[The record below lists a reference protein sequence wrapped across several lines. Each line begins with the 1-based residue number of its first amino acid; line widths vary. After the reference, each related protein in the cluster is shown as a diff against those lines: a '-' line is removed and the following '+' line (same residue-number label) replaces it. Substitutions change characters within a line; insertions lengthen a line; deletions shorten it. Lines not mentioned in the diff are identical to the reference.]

1 MNSSI
6 DQNDTSVTLSPDLV
20 AQLPE
25 PGSHKVAAL
34 YASADEAGRV
44 RQNLIDGGIAASEV
58 TVLKDLPLP
67 PDEGGNDEVLKDMLV
82 DGAIGTAVGTGVG
95 AVGTVVLWA
104 ASVTLFVASPVVATL
119 AMLGWF
125 ASVGGIAGAVAGAA
139 SQAPPKGKEGKEG
152 KFSELVMD
160 AIQSGNVVLVVY
172 THGDTDRELVKNII
186 GESLTGYSRV
196 PTEFN

>member
-6 DQNDTSVTLSPDLV
+6 DQNDTSVTLSPDLA

-34 YASADEAGRV
+34 YASVDEAGRV

-67 PDEGGNDEVLKDMLV
+67 PDEGGNDEVLKDILV

-139 SQAPPKGKEGKEG
+139 SQATKKGKEG
-152 KFSELVMD
+152 KFSELVME

-172 THGDTDRELVKNII
+172 THGDTDRELAKNII
-186 GESLTGYSRV
+186 GQSLTGYYRV
-196 PTEFN
+196 PTEFS

>member
-6 DQNDTSVTLSPDLV
+6 DKNDTSVPLSPDLV

-25 PGSHKVAAL
+25 LGRSHKVAAL
-34 YASADEAGRV
+34 YASLEEAERV
-44 RQNLIDGGIAASEV
+44 RQHLIDGGIAASEV
-58 TVLKDLPLP
+58 AVLKDLPLP
-67 PDEGGNDEVLKDMLV
+67 PDKGGNDEVLKDILV

-95 AVGTVVLWA
+95 AIGTAMLLA
-104 ASVTLFVASPVVATL
+104 TSVTLFVASPVVAAL

-139 SQAPPKGKEGKEG
+139 SQENKKGKEG

-172 THGDTDRELVKNII
+172 THGDTDRALAEDII
-186 GESLTGYSRV
+186 GKSLTGHYRV

>member
-6 DQNDTSVTLSPDLV
+6 NKNDASVTLSPDLV

-25 PGSHKVAAL
+25 SGRSHKVAAL
-34 YASADEAGRV
+34 YASEEEAGRV
-44 RQNLIDGGIAASEV
+44 RRHLIHSGISAKEV
-58 TVLKDLPLP
+58 TLLKDLPLP
-67 PDEGGNDEVLKDMLV
+67 PDAGGNDEVLKDILV

-95 AVGTVVLWA
+95 AIGTMILWVA
-104 ASVTLFVASPVVATL
+104 NVTLFVTSPVVASL

-139 SQAPPKGKEGKEG
+139 NQEAQKGKEG

-160 AIQSGNVVLVVY
+160 AIQSGHVVLVVY
-172 THGDTDRELVKNII
+172 THGDTDKELAKDII
-186 GESLTGYSRV
+186 GKSLAGHYRG